1 MCAGFPSISSNAAMR
16 SASTA
21 RLNVP
26 LPGQCVVP
34 PQPQRSGAITRKS
47 GRSASTIAAHWRPDP
62 AVQCS
67 STTGSPAPAAK
78 YLILDAAGIDGR
90 AADAL
95 LLEGHHA
102 AFNDLDAASRPCLMS
117 ATMSSIC
124 SMPTDRRT

>member
-26 LPGQCVVP
+26 YARPVRRAAIAAEIGRNHP
-34 PQPQRSGAITRKS
+34 KSDEAPQPQS
-47 GRSASTIAAHWRPDP
+47 AHWRPESARAMQQHDRL
-62 AVQCS
+62 ANAGGEVLD
-67 STTGSPAPAAK
+67 T
-78 YLILDAAGIDGR
+78 DAAGIDGCT
-90 AADAL
+90 ADAL

-102 AFNDLDAASRPCLMS
+102 AFNDLVAASRPCLMS